1 MVHGGA
7 GMSLRLEE
15 KRIEVDGKTYVL
27 RCNMAVL
34 DALETAYGSF
44 QAVMELPVRE
54 GQAAI
59 LAAMLNDYAEDM
71 GWEQSWTAKKIK
83 KRFPYS
89 VLLDLDIMGLFTRAV
104 VPESQRGAAGAPADK
119 TEPGDDSGN

>member
-89 VLLDLDIMGLFTRAV
+89 GLLELDIMGLFTRAV
-104 VPESQRGAAGAPADK
+104 VPEGQETPAHK

>member
-1 MVHGGA
+1 
-7 GMSLRLEE
+7 MSLRLEE
-15 KRIEVDGKTYVL
+15 KRLEVEGKTYVL

-44 QAVMELPVRE
+44 EAVMELPVRE

-71 GWEQSWTAKKIK
+71 GWEQSWTARKIK
-83 KRFPYS
+83 KRYS
-89 VLLDLDIMGLFTRAV
+89 LAGLLELGILGMFNRAIT
-104 VPESQRGAAGAPADK
+104 PETADSGDEPAADK

>member
-1 MVHGGA
+1 
-7 GMSLRLEE
+7 MSLRLEE
-15 KRIEVDGKTYVL
+15 KRLEVEGKTYVL

-44 QAVMELPVRE
+44 EAVMDLPMTE
-54 GQAAI
+54 GLPAL

-71 GWEQSWTAKKIK
+71 GWEQSWNAKKIK

-89 VLLDLDIMGLFTRAV
+89 GLLDLDIMGLFTRAV
-104 VPESQRGAAGAPADK
+104 VPESQRGGEGAPADK

>member
-1 MVHGGA
+1 
-7 GMSLRLEE
+7 MSLRLEE
-15 KRIEVDGKTYVL
+15 KRLEVEGKIYVL

-44 QAVMELPVRE
+44 EAVMELPVRE

-89 VLLDLDIMGLFTRAV
+89 GLLDLDIMGLFTRAV
-104 VPESQRGAAGAPADK
+104 VPENQRSGEGAPADK

>member
-1 MVHGGA
+1 
-7 GMSLRLEE
+7 MSLRLEE
-15 KRIEVDGKTYVL
+15 KRLEVEGKTYVL

-34 DALETAYGSF
+34 DAVETAYGTF

-89 VLLDLDIMGLFTRAV
+89 GLLELDIMGLFSRAV
-104 VPESQRGAAGAPADK
+104 VPESQRNVQETQ
-119 TEPGDDSGN
+119 TEETAPGDDAGN